1 MSASTASNQN
11 ERDHSPHNL
20 RTNAWLIPIVGV
32 GAALLVALL
41 LDRWFFQPTIDQL
54 TPMFL
59 QLGFY
64 AWLSVIVGFVLYR
77 LGWAYSPS
85 LTFAVFFTLLLV
97 GVLTLFNGGVAAW
110 LMFADPTSLTVVGIL
125 LVFSTMIGTAFA
137 VYGFSRTTRS
147 LRDLAVVARQVADGD
162 LTARANVPGRDEV
175 AQLGQAFNEMAAKLE
190 QAEVE
195 RQELE
200 QLRNDLI
207 AWVSHDLRTPLTSIR
222 AMVEALAD
230 GLVTDDAMVQR
241 YYRTIRADVLG
252 LNALINDLFEL
263 ALLDAGG
270 IKVEKVPVSLGDLIS
285 DTLEGFQVLADQ
297 RGVKLVGE
305 IGDGLDPVM
314 MSPQGIGRVLA
325 NLIGNALKYA
335 PDGGTVVV
343 SALRMGSQV
352 AVSVTDD
359 GAGFAEADIPR
370 LFEKF
375 YRGEGARTRS
385 KGSGAGLGLAIA
397 KGIVEAHGGEIS
409 AENAPGGGARVR
421 FVLPAV

>member
-1 MSASTASNQN
+1 MSASTTEQA
-11 ERDHSPHNL
+11 ERRNSADM
-20 RTNAWLIPIVGV
+20 RTNAWLIPIIGVGV
-32 GAALLVALL
+32 ALLVALL
-41 LDRWFFQPTIDQL
+41 IDLLFFQPTIDQL

-64 AWLSVIVGFVLYR
+64 AWLSVIIGFILYR

-85 LTFAVFFTLLLV
+85 LTFAVSFTLILV
-97 GVLTLFNGGVAAW
+97 GVLTLVNGGVAAW

-147 LRDLAVVARQVADGD
+147 LRELATVAQQVADGD
-162 LTARANVPGRDEV
+162 LSARAHVPGRDEV
-175 AQLGQAFNEMAAKLE
+175 AQLGKAFNEMAAKLE

-230 GLVTDDAMVQR
+230 GIVTDDAMIHR
-241 YYRTIRADVLG
+241 YYQTIRADVLG
-252 LNALINDLFEL
+252 LTALINDQFEL
-263 ALLDAGG
+263 AQLGARG
-270 IKVEKVPVSLGDLIS
+270 IKIEKVLVSLGDLIS
-285 DTLEGFQVLADQ
+285 DTIESVRVLAEQ
-297 RGVKLVGE
+297 RDIELVGE
-305 IGDGLDPVM
+305 IGDDLDAVM
-314 MSPQGIGRVLA
+314 ISPQGIGRVLT
-325 NLIGNALKYA
+325 NLIGNALRYT
-335 PDGGTVVV
+335 PDSGTIVV
-343 SALRMGSQV
+343 SAQRIGDEV
-352 AVSVTDD
+352 AVAVTDS
-359 GAGFAEADIPR
+359 GPGFAEADLPR

-375 YRGEGARTRS
+375 YRGEEARTRAQ
-385 KGSGAGLGLAIA
+385 GSGAGLGLAIA

-409 AENAPGGGARVR
+409 AENVPDGGACVR
-421 FVLPAV
+421 FVLPAS